1 MPAQQTSRNPFDTTR
16 LNRRGFLAA
25 GIAGG
30 LVLTGCGRPK
40 TASSPMTAAIN
51 AAEAARPHSGRTV
64 TASLTPQPAKIDI
77 GGRIVDTLA
86 YGDTIPGP
94 LLRAT
99 VGDEVVVSV
108 SNKLDHPTSV
118 HWHGIALRNDMDGAE
133 PATPNIP
140 AGQDFTYRFSVPN
153 SGTYWA
159 HPHTGLDGDKGL
171 YLPFIIDDPTELG
184 RYDTEWIVVLDDW
197 TDGVGKSPQQ
207 LYDALI
213 NKPPSSE
220 TPAPTTP
227 ASTSPTTTP
236 STTTTTTTSPS
247 MSPSMSPSTTG
258 RTPTSTS
265 SSAPSSPTNGMP
277 GMPGTGE
284 VGTSDLLGGDAGD
297 IAYPYYLING
307 RIPEAATTFNAQ
319 PRQRIRIRII
329 NTASDTAF
337 RVALAGHSM
346 TVTHTDGFPV
356 IPTQVDALLVGM
368 AERYDVVVT
377 AADGVFP
384 LVASAEGKNAVARA
398 LLVTGKGSPP
408 DPQFRPG
415 ELTRRVGTVEMFTA
429 VTAANLGRPDPRLE
443 LPVVL
448 GGTMAKYDWTI
459 NGEPYSR
466 TKPLQVREGQHTTLN
481 FDNTTMMWHPMH
493 LHGHTFQ
500 VIKPDGTLGARK
512 DTVIVLPNQKLRAV
526 LVADNPGTWVM
537 HCHNT
542 YHQEAGMQTRI
553 DYVF

>member
-1 MPAQQTSRNPFDTTR
+1 MPAQPTSGNPFDTIR
-16 LNRRGFLAA
+16 LNRRGFIAA

-30 LVLTGCGRPK
+30 VAGGFALAGCGRSK
-40 TASSPMTAAIN
+40 TSNSPMSAAID

-64 TASLTPQPAKIDI
+64 TASLTPQPAKVDM

-86 YGDTIPGP
+86 YGDSIPGP
-94 LLRAT
+94 LLRAA

-213 NKPPSSE
+213 NKPP
-220 TPAPTTP
+220 APQPT
-227 ASTSPTTTP
+227 PTTTTP
-236 STTTTTTTSPS
+236 TTATTTTTGTTPSSSPS
-247 MSPSMSPSTTG
+247 SSS
-258 RTPTSTS
+258 TPTST
-265 SSAPSSPTNGMP
+265 TVMP
-277 GMPGTGE
+277 GMPGMGE
-284 VGTSDLLGGDAGD
+284 VGKSDLLGGDAGD

-307 RIPEAATTFNAQ
+307 RIPEAATTFNAK
-319 PRQRIRIRII
+319 PGQRIRIRII
-329 NTASDTAF
+329 NTGSDTAF

-429 VTAANLGRPDPRLE
+429 VTAANLGRPDPRLD

-466 TKPLQVREGQHTTLN
+466 TKPLQVHEGQHTSLN